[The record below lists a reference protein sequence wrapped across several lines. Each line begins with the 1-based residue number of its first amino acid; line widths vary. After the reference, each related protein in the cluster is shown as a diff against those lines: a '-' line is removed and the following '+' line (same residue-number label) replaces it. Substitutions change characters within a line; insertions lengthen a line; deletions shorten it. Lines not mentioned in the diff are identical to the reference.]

1 MLWAPGGVPC
11 AFVFKT
17 VSDQYGKYSYIKVLS
32 GNVTSDMTLVDART
46 GSSEKLGRLYIM
58 RGKKAEEVKELSCG
72 DIGAIGKMEKVKTG
86 DTLCDARKV
95 ITLAPIPFA
104 EPNYSVAIAPKT
116 RGQEDKVAQGLHR
129 LNEEDPSFTVVNNAE
144 THQMVLYAAGDIQVD
159 VLVSK
164 LKSRFNVDV
173 ELKTPPRSLS

>member
-1 MLWAPGGVPC
+1 MYKRQVAPGALPA

-17 VSDQYGKYSYIKVLS
+17 MSDQYGKYSFVKVMSGTLRPDMQLYNATT
-32 GNVTSDMTLVDART
+32 GNV
-46 GSSEKLGRLYIM
+46 EKLGRMYTM
-58 RGKKAEEVKELSCG
+58 RGKKATEVKELGCG

-95 ITLAPIPFA
+95 ISLAAIPFA
-104 EPNYSVAIAPKT
+104 EPNYSVAISPKT
-116 RGQEDKVAQGLHR
+116 RGQEDKVAQGLNR

-144 THQMVLYAAGDIQVD
+144 THQMVLNGSGDMQVD

-164 LKSRFNVDV
+164 LKSRF
-173 ELKTPPRSLS
+173 LSLIHI